1 MQRAIAWFGDHQKAL
16 PPTLTCFGVGY
27 HTGSYQAI
35 ANDIDRYLANPSNI
49 LLAGYILRSLTNLK
63 LALEP
68 PPIEVVRLKE
78 HPNAIAIDRSSVFGN
93 PFHMRS
99 EGDRDLVCDLFE
111 RYFQLVLKGQDPYET
126 AIAIAPKKSLISKTW
141 QRPTWLAFNRAWV
154 DLKQYSRRYPVK
166 LGCHCAPNRC
176 HGHTIQAF
184 LERDRLKLFNSKNS

>member
-1 MQRAIAWFGDHQKAL
+1 MQRAIDWFQKNQGLL
-16 PPTLTCFGVGY
+16 PPHLTCFGVRY
-27 HTGSYQAI
+27 HAGTYQVI
-35 ANDIDRYLANPSNI
+35 ANDINRYLHAPTT
-49 LLAGYILRSLTNLK
+49 LRAGYILRDIVRLK
-63 LALEP
+63 LTLEP

-93 PFHMRS
+93 PFHMKS
-99 EGDRDLVCDLFE
+99 EGDRDMVCDLFE

-184 LERDRLKLFNSKNS
+184 LERDRLKSLP